1 MKISLKEVDYVANL
15 GRLSLD
21 EHSKK
26 LYQTQLNFI
35 LEYMDK
41 LGEVNTDHV
50 EPMAGPVELFTP
62 LREDNVINS
71 LTQDEALAN
80 APDRFGET
88 FRAPK
93 IIE

>member
-1 MKISLKEVDYVANL
+1 MKITLEEVDYVANL

-21 EHSKK
+21 EESKK
-26 LYQTQLNFI
+26 LYQSQLNFI

-41 LGEVNTDHV
+41 LGEVNTDDV
-50 EPMAGPVELFTP
+50 APMAGPVDLFTP
-62 LREDNVINS
+62 LRDDKVTAS

-80 APDRFGET
+80 APDRVGDT